1 MMESESKLSET
12 EVVRSSVK
20 TVILASMIGTAVEFF
35 DFYAYGTAAASRI
48 SRKSFSTDD
57 AIIGDSFEFID
68 IWGRL
73 CSPAGRIIFIWTL
86 WG

>member
-35 DFYAYGTAAASRI
+35 
-48 SRKSFSTDD
+48 
-57 AIIGDSFEFID
+57 
-68 IWGRL
+68 
-73 CSPAGRIIFIWTL
+73 
-86 WG
+86 